1 MKVLNLYWP
10 SARPNCRE
18 SLAATSEAAEPRPRL
33 VELAR
38 TRLDFVETNQ
48 LEQLLLDSSP
58 EQPTN
63 GLPTKLV
70 RS

>member
-1 MKVLNLYWP
+1 
-10 SARPNCRE
+10 
-18 SLAATSEAAEPRPRL
+18 